1 MTATP
6 TSPTTA
12 GQRIEQARYTI
23 PAGTRGPYLQRIDGR
38 VALVDVPVDHADRVL
53 LVERQRRI
61 TRQAARRRRRLRRAL
76 HPRRAARPHGQ
87 PPFVRRTRRN
97 RRNRLVTVPRW
108 HQRPSLVSSTQRSTD
123 TADEQAK
130 EDRVVPQDALPLL
143 AAGSRRLN
151 EYGPHQR
158 HARQR
163 RVVAQLSPYRASG
176 ASHDA
181 SRWAV
186 SAAATGRCTRSRL
199 AAPSV
204 SAV

>member
-76 HPRRAARPHGQ
+76 HPRRAAALMASRRSFDELAGIASRQKRASTQGPSRRSARPHHRRSDAREVSGGGLENLAAVRQSPILGLQ
-87 PPFVRRTRRN
+87 PTELLAPVPVSEARRPTN
-97 RRNRLVTVPRW
+97 
-108 HQRPSLVSSTQRSTD
+108 
-123 TADEQAK
+123 TADDQPTGNL
-130 EDRVVPQDALPLL
+130 VLPGDKHSL
-143 AAGSRRLN
+143 ARRGL
-151 EYGPHQR
+151 
-158 HARQR
+158 
-163 RVVAQLSPYRASG
+163 
-176 ASHDA
+176 
-181 SRWAV
+181 
-186 SAAATGRCTRSRL
+186 SAA
-199 AAPSV
+199 
-204 SAV
+204 